1 MTASD
6 FHIDITQTESLA
18 PNLLAEASG
27 LSIGQI
33 KQAMQKGAV
42 WLDDGKST
50 RRLRRAKK
58 ALAVGSILHFYF
70 NPDVL
75 DADITAP
82 ILLADEGDY
91 SIWIKPRAVLSQG
104 SKWGDHCTITRW
116 VEVNDEKQRP
126 AFLIHRLDRAAT
138 GLMVIGH
145 SKKATQA
152 FANLFAKKEIKK
164 IYQAIV
170 IGQFKDTDVPITCNT
185 DIDGRSAVSHAKL
198 IEYNVSTNR
207 SLVEVEIE
215 TGRKHQVRKH
225 LSEAG
230 YPILGDRL
238 YGGGD
243 EVDLQLAAISLAFHC
258 PLRGWHKE
266 YELPE
271 DLRPGHRDTYAEP
284 QTPQPAD

>member
-1 MTASD
+1 MPACE
-6 FHIDITQTESLA
+6 FHIDITQAGSLA
-18 PNLLAEASG
+18 PGLLAEASG

-42 WLDDGKST
+42 WIDDGKT
-50 RRLRRAKK
+50 IRRLRRAKK

-70 NPDVL
+70 NAEVL
-75 DADITAP
+75 DAEITVP
-82 ILLADEGDY
+82 TLLADEGDY

-116 VEVNDEKQRP
+116 VEINDNKQRP

-138 GLMVIGH
+138 GLMIIGH

-152 FANLFAKKEIKK
+152 FASLFAKKEIKK
-164 IYQAIV
+164 TYQAIV
-170 IGQFKDTDVPITCNT
+170 IGQFEDTEKPITYKLE
-185 DIDGRSAVSHAKL
+185 IDDRSAVSHAKL
-198 IEYNVSTNR
+198 LRFDKSSNQ

-225 LSEAG
+225 LSQAG
-230 YPILGDRL
+230 FPILGDRL

-243 EVDLQLAAISLAFHC
+243 EVDLQLAAVSLTFHC
-258 PLRGWHKE
+258 PLRGWLKDFE
-266 YELPE
+266 MPQ
-271 DLRPGHRDTYAEP
+271 DLRPDFC
-284 QTPQPAD
+284 PALKPVA

>member
-1 MTASD
+1 MSASE
-6 FHIDITQTESLA
+6 FHIDITQADSLA

-33 KQAMQKGAV
+33 KQAMQRGAV
-42 WLDDGKST
+42 WIEDDKST

-58 ALAVGSILHFYF
+58 ALAVGSVLHFYF
-70 NPDVL
+70 NAEVL

-82 ILLADEGDY
+82 TLLADEGDY
-91 SIWIKPRAVLSQG
+91 SLWIKPRSVLSQG

-116 VEVNDEKQRP
+116 IESNDEKQRP

-138 GLMVIGH
+138 GLMVVGH

-152 FANLFAKKEIKK
+152 FAALFAKKEINK

-170 IGQFKDTDVPITCNT
+170 IGQFEDSEKPVTFNT
-185 DIDGRSAVSHAKL
+185 AIDDRSAVSHAKL
-198 IEYNVSTNR
+198 IQYDASSNQ

-230 YPILGDRL
+230 FPILGDRL

-243 EVDLQLAAISLAFHC
+243 EVDLQLAAVSLAFHC
-258 PLRGWHKE
+258 PLRGWFKE

-271 DLRPGHRDTYAEP
+271 ELRPSHHSNGT
-284 QTPQPAD
+284 

>member
-1 MTASD
+1 MPTSE
-6 FHIDITQTESLA
+6 FHIDITQANSLA
-18 PNLLAEASG
+18 PHLLAEASG

-33 KQAMQKGAV
+33 KQAMHKGAV
-42 WLDDGKST
+42 WIGDGKST

-58 ALAVGSILHFYF
+58 ALAIGSVLHFYF
-70 NPDVL
+70 NPEVL
-75 DADITAP
+75 DADIKAP
-82 ILLADEGDY
+82 KLLADEGDY

-116 VEVNDEKQRP
+116 VETNDEKQRP

-152 FANLFAKKEIKK
+152 LANLFAKKEIKK
-164 IYQAIV
+164 KYQAIV
-170 IGQFKDTDVPITCNT
+170 IGQFEDTETPITYNT
-185 DIDGRSAVSHAKL
+185 EIDDRSAISHAKL
-198 IEYNVSTNR
+198 IEYDASLNL

-225 LSEAG
+225 LSLAG
-230 YPILGDRL
+230 FPITGDRL

-243 EVDLQLAAISLAFHC
+243 EVDLQLAAVSLSFHC
-258 PLRGWHKE
+258 PLRGWLKE

-271 DLRPGHRDTYAEP
+271 TLRPLFRAGSTNGKSH
-284 QTPQPAD
+284 